1 MNTMAHQKVLVT
13 LIICIGII
21 GSVFVISKLGGDP
34 TSTGGTKNNQ
44 DLLSTIDKTPEA
56 DTDGDGLKDWEES
69 LIGTNPTNVDTDG
82 DGTTDG
88 EEVTQGRDPKKA
100 GPNDK
105 ASTEISPLVI
115 NAVETEDNTLTAQV
129 SRNFFGQYLLAK
141 KGGQEVTP
149 EIAIEIAESVMQNIP
164 VESNAR
170 QYEIKDIKVVPVT
183 LESQTT
189 YIETFIRIL
198 KANPPK
204 SKENEIDIVTRAIE
218 SQNPTDIKKI
228 EPILQAYKN
237 ILTETLKIPVPKDL
251 VPDHMI
257 YINALSSMYTDL
269 LEMSLVLEDPM
280 RGYIGYS
287 HYQKDALVLKIGFEG
302 IQKYFDSN

>member
-1 MNTMAHQKVLVT
+1 MAHQKVLVT

-21 GSVFVISKLGGDP
+21 SSVFVISKIGNNSAGAVNK
-34 TSTGGTKNNQ
+34 GNNQ

-69 LIGTNPTNVDTDG
+69 LIGTNPQNKDTDG
-82 DGTTDG
+82 DGTSDG
-88 EEVTQGRDPKKA
+88 DEVTASRDPKKA

-105 ASTEISPLVI
+105 ASTEISPLVV

-129 SRNFFGQYLLAK
+129 SRNFFAQYLLAK

-170 QYEIKDIKVVPVT
+170 QYEIKDIKVVPTT
-183 LESQTT
+183 LESKTT
-189 YIETFIRIL
+189 YIGTFIRIL
-198 KANPPK
+198 KANPPQ
-204 SKENEIDIVTRAIE
+204 SKENEIDIVTKAIE
-218 SQNPTDIKKI
+218 SQNLADIKKI
-228 EPILQAYKN
+228 EPILKAYKN
-237 ILTETLKIPVPKDL
+237 ILAETLKIPVPKDL

-257 YINALSSMYTDL
+257 YINALSSVYTDL
-269 LEMSLVLEDPM
+269 SEMSLVLEDPM

-302 IQKYFDSN
+302 IQKYFDNN

>member
-1 MNTMAHQKVLVT
+1 MAHQKVLVT

-21 GSVFVISKLGGDP
+21 GSVFVISKIGNNA
-34 TSTGGTKNNQ
+34 TGATNTGNNQ

-69 LIGTNPTNVDTDG
+69 LIGTNPQNKDTDG
-82 DGTTDG
+82 DSTSDG
-88 EEVTQGRDPKKA
+88 DEVSASRDPKKA

-105 ASTEISPLVI
+105 ASTEQSPLVV
-115 NAVETEDNTLTAQV
+115 NTVPTEDNTLTAQV
-129 SRNFFGQYLLAK
+129 SKNFFAQYLLAK
-141 KGGQEVTP
+141 QGGQEVTP
-149 EIAIEIAESVMQNIP
+149 EMAIEIAESVMQNIP
-164 VESNAR
+164 VESNAK
-170 QYEIKDIKVVPVT
+170 QYEIKDIKVVPKT
-183 LESQTT
+183 LESQTA

-218 SQNPTDIKKI
+218 SQDPSDIKKI
-228 EPILQAYKN
+228 EQIVQAYKN

-269 LEMSLVLEDPM
+269 SEMSLVLEDPM